1 MASIQEAI
9 TSLGQR
15 MDGQQAQQSQ
25 TEVAPPPTMVVV
37 PTLEDA
43 HAHMDKLEQRMRQ
56 LRVSDGGMYRPPV
69 PFRPMSPTY
78 LHPAPQPV
86 YATQAALRP
95 PAHYSYPRPPPA
107 HRQMRQFPNSRE
119 EVRKENN
126 EILRQLQSTQA
137 QISIWS
143 LLATSSTHR
152 DALLRALIACSGHRV
167 LSFLLDNGSS
177 LNVCPLA
184 TPIALGFAPSDF
196 GPSIQTMRAYDNT

>member
-25 TEVAPPPTMVVV
+25 TEVAPPPTIVVV
-37 PTLEDA
+37 STSKDA

-56 LRVSDGGMYRPPV
+56 LRVSDGGMYRPPI

-86 YATQAALRP
+86 YATQA
-95 PAHYSYPRPPPA
+95 
-107 HRQMRQFPNSRE
+107 MRQFPITKLFGGMDSHE
-119 EVRKENN
+119 EVRKEDN

-143 LLATSSTHR
+143 LLTTSSTHR
-152 DALLRALIACSGHRV
+152 DALIRALIACSGHRV
-167 LSFLLDNGSS
+167 LSFLLDNGSA

-184 TPIALGFAPSDF
+184 TPVTLGFAPSDF
-196 GPSIQTMRAYDNT
+196 GPFI